1 MKAHPSAIRKGGYRS
16 ATIRSLKTSVY
27 LLRIILPLSFVVGL
41 LDWLTILHRIGD
53 LLGPAMQIWRL
64 PGEAAVVLVS
74 GWLVGIY
81 GAVASMAILP
91 LTAAQITVL
100 AVMTLTAHNLVV
112 EGTVQHQTGTP
123 WWVMLPVR
131 LLTASILGWLVA
143 LVVSPSGAPI
153 PVVSSI
159 SREIA
164 TIGGRQPFAQ
174 FLLHW
179 FRSAGALTGKILA
192 ILLALML
199 LTEWMRA
206 RDLYHRLT
214 RPLRPLLR
222 FLGLADSVAFLWITA
237 MVLGLAYGSGL
248 LMEEARQKGAYRAQD
263 LRDFNV
269 SAGVCHSIIED
280 SALLATC
287 GASLFW
293 ITIPRVIV
301 AAAVTRLTRLIV
313 PARDGL

>member
-1 MKAHPSAIRKGGYRS
+1 MVRGLR
-16 ATIRSLKTSVY
+16 TSVY

-41 LDWLTILHRIGD
+41 LDWLTILRRIGEV
-53 LLGPAMQIWRL
+53 LGPAMQIWRL

-91 LTAAQITVL
+91 LSAPQITVL

-112 EGTVQHQTGTP
+112 EGTVQHKTGTP

-131 LLTASILGWLVA
+131 LLTASILGWVVA
-143 LVVSPSGAPI
+143 LIVSPAGAAI
-153 PVVSSI
+153 ASTSSLPP
-159 SREIA
+159 EIG
-164 TIGGRQPFAQ
+164 TLGGRPPFGE
-174 FLLHW
+174 FLFHW
-179 FRSAGALTGKILA
+179 LRSAGTLTGKIVV

-206 RDLYHRLT
+206 RDLYHRLAK
-214 RPLRPLLR
+214 PLRPLLR

-237 MVLGLAYGSGL
+237 TVLGLAYGSGL
-248 LMEEARQKGAYRAQD
+248 LMEEARQPGAYRPQD

-269 SAGVCHSIIED
+269 SAGVCHSIVED
-280 SALLATC
+280 SALLAAC

-293 ITIPRVIV
+293 ITVPRVIV
-301 AAAVTRLTRLIV
+301 AAAVTRLTRLIA
-313 PARDGL
+313 PARERP